1 MLLSIMKNMLIGLI
15 NMIELVDCPCC
26 KTKPTMYKQGILIKH
41 DEVKYSYYY
50 KCFTC
55 GRRTPLRYSTIEDAA
70 KVWNRLADGDAFESY
85 NSNLTYS
92 CPLDMPKSRDG
103 R

>member
-1 MLLSIMKNMLIGLI
+1 MLLSIMKIILIGLI
-15 NMIELVDCPCC
+15 KMIDLIVCPFC
-26 KTKPTMYKQGILIKH
+26 KTKPTLYKQGILIKH

-55 GRRTPLRYSTIEDAA
+55 GRRTPLRYSSMEDAA
-70 KVWNRLADGDAFESY
+70 KVWNRLADCDAFEIY

-92 CPLDMPKSRDG
+92 CPLDMPKSRGG